1 MHIETTIWTYL
12 NHFEPFQRG
21 ATWRWSSKSPV
32 ALLWGVPTCLDASLR
47 LWLSSSSADI
57 SRLEISCPKAE
68 RVPYMAAGS
77 TSSVLHCSIARWQVV
92 TGDVMI
98 TAQLQFQYVS
108 QVWTVLIFKYIWRI
122 LMTSGY
128 LRYQRKENRGP
139 SAAKGWLARV
149 QNLPRT
155 TPRVA
160 IFARAKPKATD
171 LQRTCGQVCGVKCL

>member
-1 MHIETTIWTYL
+1 MRRLGSGYRPVRQISAVL
-12 NHFEPFQRG
+12 RSPAQKQRECH
-21 ATWRWSSKSPV
+21 TWP
-32 ALLWGVPTCLDASLR
+32 
-47 LWLSSSSADI
+47 
-57 SRLEISCPKAE
+57 LEAPH
-68 RVPYMAAGS
+68 RF
-77 TSSVLHCSIARWQVV
+77 SIAALHGERWWQ
-92 TGDVMI
+92 GMSWLLRNYNFSMFHKFERFWYLYKYI
-98 TAQLQFQYVS
+98 QYCN
-108 QVWTVLIFKYIWRI
+108 YIWRI

-128 LRYQRKENRGP
+128 LRCQRKESRGP